1 MSRLVNVHTTGERGA
16 VRDDWCRVIA
26 VQYRYLMLSRLVALG
41 IVLAATASAAELK
54 VTQYDGPTECD
65 EANKVKSGDLL
76 GMHYTGTIVCSFFST
91 HHLAFACGAC
101 PTAAH

>member
-1 MSRLVNVHTTGERGA
+1 MYGA
-16 VRDDWCRVIA
+16 RTATIVLISQSS
-26 VQYRYLMLSRLVALG
+26 VQYSTLMSSRLVALG

>member
-1 MSRLVNVHTTGERGA
+1 MPFVASVVLTFTLRGA
-16 VRDDWCRVIA
+16 VCDDWCRVIA
-26 VQYRYLMLSRLVALG
+26 EPLMSSRLVALG

>member
-1 MSRLVNVHTTGERGA
+1 MS
-16 VRDDWCRVIA
+16 
-26 VQYRYLMLSRLVALG
+26 LSAPTPPFLK
-41 IVLAATASAAELK
+41 IETFSTFSPAAELK

>member
-1 MSRLVNVHTTGERGA
+1 MCGVESSRYG
-16 VRDDWCRVIA
+16 
-26 VQYRYLMLSRLVALG
+26 YLMSSRLVALG

>member
-1 MSRLVNVHTTGERGA
+1 VLTFTLRGA
-16 VRDDWCRVIA
+16 VWCDDWCVESS
-26 VQYRYLMLSRLVALG
+26 RYLMSSRLVALG